1 MPDIKS
7 ALSAALNEWDDYIE
21 TNNQQEKQ
29 VQNQPKKHLFKPTN
43 NVTRSTFDLI
53 RANPGIT
60 RKEACK
66 LLDKQGYKVSSTAS
80 LISAFIRQGQ
90 VELTDGK
97 MFTTSNDYVPL
108 KAGLDVRKT
117 TRTKAYAKVVEK
129 MSPKPAKKDKPIEAA
144 PQPQPTGITK
154 VQSAWTSKRSTVDM
168 EEWLNEVP
176 LMQARLVYMRLKFI
190 FEGETK

>member
-1 MPDIKS
+1 MTDIKT
-7 ALSAALNEWDDYIE
+7 ALSQALNEWE
-21 TNNQQEKQ
+21 T
-29 VQNQPKKHLFKPTN
+29 PKTEDKPTAKHLFKTTN

-66 LLDKQGYKVSSTAS
+66 LLGTRGYKTASTAS

-97 MFTTSNDYVPL
+97 MFATSNEYVPL

-117 TRTKAYAKVVEK
+117 IRTKAYAKVVEK
-129 MSPKPAKKDKPIEAA
+129 MSPKPKLKVGPIEAA
-144 PQPQPTGITK
+144 PKPQARQERRVMDI
-154 VQSAWTSKRSTVDM
+154 

-190 FEGETK
+190 FEGENK

>member
-1 MPDIKS
+1 MTDIKT
-7 ALSAALNEWDDYIE
+7 ALSQALNEWE
-21 TNNQQEKQ
+21 E
-29 VQNQPKKHLFKPTN
+29 PKTEDKPTAKHLFKTTN

-97 MFTTSNDYVPL
+97 MFATSNEYVPL
-108 KAGLDVRKT
+108 KAGKDMRKT
-117 TRTKAYAKVVEK
+117 IDSKAYAKVVEK
-129 MSPKPAKKDKPIEAA
+129 MSPKPKPTKKDKPIEAA
-144 PQPQPTGITK
+144 PNPQARQERRVMDI
-154 VQSAWTSKRSTVDM
+154 

-190 FEGETK
+190 FEGENK

>member
-1 MPDIKS
+1 MTDIKT
-7 ALSAALNEWDDYIE
+7 ALSQAMSDWETPKIE
-21 TNNQQEKQ
+21 DKPTA
-29 VQNQPKKHLFKPTN
+29 KHLFKPTN

-97 MFTTSNDYVPL
+97 MFATSNEYVPL
-108 KAGLDVRKT
+108 KAGKDKPK
-117 TRTKAYAKVVEK
+117 TKAFKEAVAIIKAK
-129 MSPKPAKKDKPIEAA
+129 PKLKAAPIEAA
-144 PQPQPTGITK
+144 PKPQARQERRVMDI
-154 VQSAWTSKRSTVDM
+154 

-190 FEGETK
+190 FEGESK

>member
-1 MPDIKS
+1 MTDIKT
-7 ALSAALNEWDDYIE
+7 ALSQAMSDWE
-21 TNNQQEKQ
+21 T
-29 VQNQPKKHLFKPTN
+29 PKTEDKPTAKHLFKPTN
-43 NVTRSTFDLI
+43 NVTRSTFELI
-53 RANPGIT
+53 HANPGIT

-97 MFTTSNDYVPL
+97 MFTTSNEYVPL
-108 KAGLDVRKT
+108 KAG
-117 TRTKAYAKVVEK
+117 
-129 MSPKPAKKDKPIEAA
+129 KDKPKAKPKTKAFKEAVAIVKTKPIETA
-144 PQPQPTGITK
+144 PKPQARQERRVMDI
-154 VQSAWTSKRSTVDM
+154 

-190 FEGETK
+190 FEGENK

>member
-1 MPDIKS
+1 MTDIKT
-7 ALSAALNEWDDYIE
+7 ALSQAMSDWE
-21 TNNQQEKQ
+21 T
-29 VQNQPKKHLFKPTN
+29 PKTQDAPTDKHLFKTTN

-97 MFTTSNDYVPL
+97 MFATSNEYVPL
-108 KAGLDVRKT
+108 KAGKDMRKT
-117 TRTKAYAKVVEK
+117 IDSKAYAKVVEK
-129 MSPKPAKKDKPIEAA
+129 MSPKPKPTNPAKKDKPIEAA
-144 PQPQPTGITK
+144 PKPQARQERRVMDI
-154 VQSAWTSKRSTVDM
+154 

-190 FEGETK
+190 FEGENK

>member
-1 MPDIKS
+1 MTDIKT
-7 ALSAALNEWDDYIE
+7 ALSQAMSDWE
-21 TNNQQEKQ
+21 T
-29 VQNQPKKHLFKPTN
+29 PKTQDKPTAKHLFKPTN
-43 NVTRSTFDLI
+43 NVTRATFELI

-97 MFTTSNDYVPL
+97 MFTTSNEYVPL
-108 KAGLDVRKT
+108 KAGMDVRKT

-144 PQPQPTGITK
+144 LKPQAKQERRVMDI
-154 VQSAWTSKRSTVDM
+154 

-190 FEGETK
+190 FEGENK

>member
-1 MPDIKS
+1 MPDIKT
-7 ALSAALNEWDDYIE
+7 ALNQAMSDWE
-21 TNNQQEKQ
+21 T
-29 VQNQPKKHLFKPTN
+29 PKTEDKPTAKHLFKPTN
-43 NVTRSTFDLI
+43 NVTRSTFELI

-60 RKEACK
+60 RKEACR

-97 MFTTSNDYVPL
+97 MFTTSNEYIPL
-108 KAGLDVRKT
+108 KAGKDKPKAKAFKEAVAIVKT
-117 TRTKAYAKVVEK
+117 
-129 MSPKPAKKDKPIEAA
+129 KPIEAA
-144 PQPQPTGITK
+144 PQPQARRERRVMDI
-154 VQSAWTSKRSTVDM
+154 

-190 FEGETK
+190 FEGENK

>member
-1 MPDIKS
+1 MPDIKT
-7 ALSAALNEWDDYIE
+7 ALSQAMSDWE
-21 TNNQQEKQ
+21 T
-29 VQNQPKKHLFKPTN
+29 PKTEDKPTGKHLFKPTN

-66 LLDKQGYKVSSTAS
+66 LLGTRGYKTASTAS

-97 MFTTSNDYVPL
+97 LFTTSNEYIPL
-108 KAGLDVRKT
+108 KGGKDMRKT
-117 TRTKAYAKVVEK
+117 IDSKAYAKVVEK
-129 MSPKPAKKDKPIEAA
+129 MSPKPKPTKKDKPIEAA
-144 PQPQPTGITK
+144 PNPQARQERRVMDI
-154 VQSAWTSKRSTVDM
+154 

-190 FEGETK
+190 FEGESK

>member
-1 MPDIKS
+1 MTDIKT
-7 ALSAALNEWDDYIE
+7 ALSQALNEWE
-21 TNNQQEKQ
+21 T
-29 VQNQPKKHLFKPTN
+29 PKTEGKHLFKPTN

-97 MFTTSNDYVPL
+97 MFATSNEYVPL
-108 KAGLDVRKT
+108 KAGKVKT
-117 TRTKAYAKVVEK
+117 MTKAFKEAVAIIKT
-129 MSPKPAKKDKPIEAA
+129 KPTKKDKPIEAA
-144 PQPQPTGITK
+144 PKPQARQERRVMDI
-154 VQSAWTSKRSTVDM
+154 

-190 FEGETK
+190 FEGESK

>member
-1 MPDIKS
+1 MTDIKT
-7 ALSAALNEWDDYIE
+7 ALSQALNEWE
-21 TNNQQEKQ
+21 T
-29 VQNQPKKHLFKPTN
+29 PKTEDKPTAKHLFKTTN

-66 LLDKQGYKVSSTAS
+66 LLGTRGYKTASTAS

-97 MFTTSNDYVPL
+97 MFATSNEYVPL

-117 TRTKAYAKVVEK
+117 IRTKAYAKVVEK
-129 MSPKPAKKDKPIEAA
+129 MSPKPKLKVGPIEAA
-144 PQPQPTGITK
+144 PKPQARQERRVMDI
-154 VQSAWTSKRSTVDM
+154 

-190 FEGETK
+190 FEGESK

>member
-1 MPDIKS
+1 MTDIKT
-7 ALSAALNEWDDYIE
+7 ALSQAMSDWE
-21 TNNQQEKQ
+21 T
-29 VQNQPKKHLFKPTN
+29 PKTEDKPTAKHLFKTTN

-97 MFTTSNDYVPL
+97 MFTTSNEYVPL
-108 KAGLDVRKT
+108 KAGKDKPKVKAKAKQM
-117 TRTKAYAKVVEK
+117 TKAFKEAVAIVKT
-129 MSPKPAKKDKPIEAA
+129 KPIEAA
-144 PQPQPTGITK
+144 PQPQGMGITK
-154 VQSAWTSKRSTVDM
+154 DQSAWTNTRRVVDSD
-168 EEWLNEVP
+168 EWLNEVP

-190 FEGETK
+190 FEGESK

>member
-1 MPDIKS
+1 MTDIKT
-7 ALSAALNEWDDYIE
+7 ALSQAMSDWE
-21 TNNQQEKQ
+21 T
-29 VQNQPKKHLFKPTN
+29 PKTEDKPTAKHLFKPTN

-97 MFTTSNDYVPL
+97 MFATSNEYIPL
-108 KAGLDVRKT
+108 KGGKDMRKT
-117 TRTKAYAKVVEK
+117 IDSKAYAKVVEK
-129 MSPKPAKKDKPIEAA
+129 MSPKPKLAKPKPAKPKYSPIEAA
-144 PQPQPTGITK
+144 PHRQERRVMDI
-154 VQSAWTSKRSTVDM
+154 

-190 FEGETK
+190 FEGENK

>member
-1 MPDIKS
+1 MTDIKT
-7 ALSAALNEWDDYIE
+7 ALSQALNEWE
-21 TNNQQEKQ
+21 E
-29 VQNQPKKHLFKPTN
+29 PKTEDAPTAKHLFKTTN

-97 MFTTSNDYVPL
+97 MCATSNEYVPL
-108 KAGLDVRKT
+108 KAG
-117 TRTKAYAKVVEK
+117 
-129 MSPKPAKKDKPIEAA
+129 
-144 PQPQPTGITK
+144 G
-154 VQSAWTSKRSTVDM
+154 
-168 EEWLNEVP
+168 
-176 LMQARLVYMRLKFI
+176 
-190 FEGETK
+190 

>member
-1 MPDIKS
+1 MTDIKT
-7 ALSAALNEWDDYIE
+7 ALSQAMSDWE
-21 TNNQQEKQ
+21 T
-29 VQNQPKKHLFKPTN
+29 PKTEDKPTAKHLFKPTN
-43 NVTRSTFDLI
+43 NVTRATFDLI

-97 MFTTSNDYVPL
+97 MFATSNEYVPL

-117 TRTKAYAKVVEK
+117 IRTKAYAKVVEK
-129 MSPKPAKKDKPIEAA
+129 MSPKPKLKAVPIEAA
-144 PQPQPTGITK
+144 PQPQARQERRVMDI
-154 VQSAWTSKRSTVDM
+154 

-190 FEGETK
+190 FEGENK

>member
-1 MPDIKS
+1 MTDIKT
-7 ALSAALNEWDDYIE
+7 ALSQAMSDWE
-21 TNNQQEKQ
+21 T
-29 VQNQPKKHLFKPTN
+29 PKTEDKRTGKHLFKPTN

-66 LLDKQGYKVSSTAS
+66 LLGTRGYKTASTAS

-97 MFTTSNDYVPL
+97 MFATSNEYVPL

-117 TRTKAYAKVVEK
+117 IRTKAYAKVVEK
-129 MSPKPAKKDKPIEAA
+129 MSPKPKLKVGPIEAA
-144 PQPQPTGITK
+144 PKPQARQERRVMDI
-154 VQSAWTSKRSTVDM
+154 

-190 FEGETK
+190 FEGESK

>member
-1 MPDIKS
+1 MTDIKT
-7 ALSAALNEWDDYIE
+7 ALSQALNEWE
-21 TNNQQEKQ
+21 E
-29 VQNQPKKHLFKPTN
+29 PKAEDKPTAKHLFKPTN
-43 NVTRSTFDLI
+43 NVTRSTFELI
-53 RANPGIT
+53 CANPGIT
-60 RKEACK
+60 RKEACR

-97 MFTTSNDYVPL
+97 MFTTSNEYVPL
-108 KAGLDVRKT
+108 KAGMDVRKT

-129 MSPKPAKKDKPIEAA
+129 MSAKPKLKVGPIETAPKPQARQERRVMDI
-144 PQPQPTGITK
+144 
-154 VQSAWTSKRSTVDM
+154 

-190 FEGETK
+190 FEGENK